1 MQYNFNDTIKLYQK
15 AKNLDIKT
23 VWWILEHQQSF
34 GLLISNIVANYWLHQ
49 WWITK
54 EIIKSSGDKIKTIFD
69 ELNPKL
75 NNINFSYNSEQK
87 DIYINWKSIKEFMIS
102 LWIKIDIF
110 FDATCE
116 INGWAWKDFIITN
129 PLYINNKNQLYIFI
143 LFHELWHIYNQD
155 HLKNTDID
163 PITDKQLEIE
173 KQIKI
178 LRPKKWRDSRYR
190 DFVSVSKAWEYE
202 EKLQNISQVEIWAYE
217 TWTKLM
223 RKFFDDNDIYISDVQ
238 YLIDQW
244 QVIQN
249 LWLTMYSYTD
259 PIISKE
265 KWLFHIDNPK
275 FQKFIQE

>member
-23 VWWILEHQQSF
+23 VWWIFEHQQNF

-87 DIYINWKSIKEFMIS
+87 DVYINWKSIKKFMLS

-163 PITDKQLEIE
+163 PITGKQLEIE

-190 DFVSVSKAWEYE
+190 DFVSVSKAW
-202 EKLQNISQVEIWAYE
+202 
-217 TWTKLM
+217 
-223 RKFFDDNDIYISDVQ
+223 
-238 YLIDQW
+238 
-244 QVIQN
+244 
-249 LWLTMYSYTD
+249 
-259 PIISKE
+259 
-265 KWLFHIDNPK
+265 
-275 FQKFIQE
+275 